1 MRVRI
6 SMGMLRRGGD
16 ARDVRMESIVGVGIE
31 MRIGGGAAG
40 AFLAGSSG
48 CQFSDFLDIL
58 GGESNAHLIRSFSYQ
73 IKQQADRQA
82 SRDPVLSEIDDD

>member
-6 SMGMLRRGGD
+6 SMGMLRMGGD

-40 AFLAGSSG
+40 GL
-48 CQFSDFLDIL
+48 L
-58 GGESNAHLIRSFSYQ
+58 GGELG
-73 IKQQADRQA
+73 
-82 SRDPVLSEIDDD
+82 LSV